1 MAGHM
6 NILIFYSSIGKGHIS
21 AAQGVQKEILR
32 QAPDAQITL
41 KDIREFMPPAWRKL
55 DEKLY
60 WFIANNLPDCFESI
74 FRSMQ
79 ARGNRIP
86 SLTMLPNDYPEGK
99 VLTYIAHN
107 RPDAIIAT
115 HYGSAQVL
123 GNLRERGL
131 LTDIR
136 IGWLHTD
143 YFEGYFPRISMRLDK
158 TFLAHREL
166 EAKWLAAGVPAD
178 MVTTSGMPISGD
190 TASPEFQA
198 ELLSRYGLNGTQRTV
213 LITGGKEGAIDYE
226 TAVKSLARNFKGP
239 LQIIGVCG
247 LNYAQRTA
255 LNSLRWKLPGRIT
268 LKVERLIP
276 HEEMLALMRVCG
288 LLLTKAG
295 GMTPTEAFATG
306 VPVVLLDVVSG
317 HERENARMFRRLGLA
332 EVAENAEQ
340 AGIAAAILLATPAK
354 VQRMLKAQAKFR
366 SNANISAI
374 SGFAL
379 NSKFKPSLPEAKF
392 GLENGKAVKN
402 AKEAVATLN
411 AEAPAEL
418 ELLLSYSTATSP
430 QRIVTENP
438 FGHIAI
444 RVDNIVYSTNHLAAP
459 GVDPNLLQ
467 RLAPEQYLY
476 GVRRP
481 SRSQTHVSTYGM
493 AYGRDTIGLRIAGV
507 PPDRINSMRKE
518 AARIDAQFSRNAL
531 RWNRDSFNCADA
543 VARILQAGGYCGTPL
558 LDRLGLPTMPLDVFE
573 QARKEFETLPGLRA
587 EFVAYRQ
594 LPGSQAKYRFARFPL
609 SIGQPLRSIAKIV
622 DMGDPLEA
630 LVTKQVTASPDDE
643 PRLRVERLDPR
654 QSASGHSTPAAPGPA
669 PLDLGDAMLSDLQ
682 RLLTRST
689 KQSRLKLEQLGDIS
703 SLQEA
708 HRFLDHSLLVA
719 RLTADKAQTLLN
731 HREAERIKEL
741 FRTLTENYKQI
752 DFGKMP
758 GKQIKA
764 YLWHLESFAAAATA
778 NFTKASVLDA
788 KQINTVPL
796 SLWRKV
802 GMFCRRLV

>member
-276 HEEMLALMRVCG
+276 HEELLALMRACG

-332 EVAENAEQ
+332 EVADNAEQ
-340 AGIAAAILLATPAK
+340 AGIAAATLLTTPAK
-354 VQRMLKAQAKFR
+354 AQRMLKAQAKFR

-379 NSKFKPSLPEAKF
+379 NAEFKPSLPEAKF

-402 AKEAVATLN
+402 AKEAIATLN

-467 RLAPEQYLY
+467 RLEPEQYLY

-507 PPDRINSMRKE
+507 PSDRINSMRRE

-558 LDRLGLPTMPLDVFE
+558 LDRIGLPTMPLDVFE
-573 QARKEFETLPGLRA
+573 QARKEFETSPGLRA

-609 SIGQPLRSIAKIV
+609 SIGQPLRSIAKMV

-669 PLDLGDAMLSDLQ
+669 PLDLGNAMLSDLQ

-778 NFTKASVLDA
+778 NFTKAAVLDV
-788 KQINTVPL
+788 KQLNTVPL
-796 SLWRKV
+796 LLWRKV
-802 GMFCRRLV
+802 ERLCRRLV

>member
-1 MAGHM
+1 MARHM

-21 AAQGVQKEILR
+21 AAQGVRKEILR
-32 QAPDAQITL
+32 LAPDAQITL
-41 KDIREFMPPAWRKL
+41 KDIREFMPQAWRKL

-60 WFIANNLPDCFESI
+60 WFIANNLPDSFESI
-74 FRSMQ
+74 FRTMQ

-86 SLTMLPNDYPEGK
+86 SLTMLPNDYPEDK
-99 VLTYIAHN
+99 VLAYIGHN

-143 YFEGYFPRISMRLDK
+143 YFEGYFPRISMRIDK

-166 EAKWLAAGVPAD
+166 EAKWVAAGVPAD
-178 MVTTSGMPISGD
+178 RVTTSGMPVSAD
-190 TASPEFQA
+190 TAHSSHTEI
-198 ELLSRYGLNGTQRTV
+198 LSRYGVTCAQKLV
-213 LITGGKEGAIDYE
+213 LITAGKEGGIDYE
-226 TAVKSLARNFKGP
+226 TVVKSLARNFKGP

-247 LNYAQRTA
+247 LNYAQRAA
-255 LNSLRWKLPGRIT
+255 LNSLRWKLPGRIN

-276 HEEMLALMRVCG
+276 HDEMLALMRTCE

-306 VPVVLLDVVSG
+306 IPVVLLDVVTG

-332 EVAENAEQ
+332 EAAGSAEQ
-340 AGIAAAILLATPAK
+340 AGMIAATLLTMPAK
-354 VQRMLKAQAKFR
+354 MQKMLTAQAEFR
-366 SNANISAI
+366 KNANISAI

-379 NSKFKPSLPEAKF
+379 NSKFKPSVPEAEF
-392 GLENGKAVKN
+392 GLENGKAVRN
-402 AKEAVATLN
+402 AKEAIATLN
-411 AEAPAEL
+411 AEAPSEL

-444 RVDNIVYSTNHLAAP
+444 RVGNTVYSTNHLAAP

-467 RLAPEQYLY
+467 RMAHEQYLY

-507 PPDRINSMRKE
+507 PAGRIHSMKKM

-558 LDRLGLPTMPLDVFE
+558 LERVGLPTMPLDVFE
-573 QARKEFETLPGLRA
+573 QARKEFETSPGIRT

-622 DMGDPLEA
+622 DIGDPLEA
-630 LVTKQVTASPDDE
+630 LITKQVTSSPDE
-643 PRLRVERLDPR
+643 PSLRVEHLNSR
-654 QSASGHSTPAAPGPA
+654 QSASEYGNPAGSEPA

-682 RLLTRST
+682 RLLSNGTKRS
-689 KQSRLKLEQLGDIS
+689 RVKLAQLGDIS
-703 SLQEA
+703 ALQEA

-719 RLTADKAQTLLN
+719 RLTADKAQSLLK
-731 HREAERIKEL
+731 RRDAERIKIL
-741 FRTLTENYKQI
+741 FGALTDNYKQI
-752 DFGKMP
+752 DFGKMQEA
-758 GKQIKA
+758 QITA
-764 YLWHLESFAAAATA
+764 YLRHLQSFATTA
-778 NFTKASVLDA
+778 RADFANSAYLDS
-788 KQINTVPL
+788 KQLNSVPL
-796 SLWRKV
+796 LLWRKIERL
-802 GMFCRRLV
+802 CRRII

>member
-1 MAGHM
+1 LTGHM

-32 QAPDAQITL
+32 RAPDAQITL

-99 VLTYIAHN
+99 VLSYIAHN

-131 LTDIR
+131 LADIR

-143 YFEGYFPRISMRLDK
+143 YFEGYFPRISMRIDK

-178 MVTTSGMPISGD
+178 RVATSGMPISGD
-190 TASPEFQA
+190 TVSPSFQA
-198 ELLSRYGLNGTQRTV
+198 ELLSRYGLNGAQKIV

-226 TAVKSLARNFKGP
+226 AAVKSLARNFKGP

-268 LKVERLIP
+268 LKVERLIA
-276 HEEMLALMRVCG
+276 HDEMLALMRTCG

-317 HERENARMFRRLGLA
+317 HERENARMFQRLGLA
-332 EVAENAEQ
+332 EAADNAEQ
-340 AGIAAAILLATPAK
+340 AGMMAATLLATPAK
-354 VQRMLKAQAKFR
+354 VQKMLKAQAKFR
-366 SNANISAI
+366 DNANISAI
-374 SGFAL
+374 TGFAL
-379 NSKFKPSLPEAKF
+379 NANFKPSLPEAGF

-402 AKEAVATLN
+402 AKEAIATLN

-459 GVDPNLLQ
+459 GIDPNLLQ
-467 RLAPEQYLY
+467 RMAPEQYLY

-481 SRSQTHVSTYGM
+481 SRSQVHVSTYGM

-507 PPDRINSMRKE
+507 PSDRINSMRQE
-518 AARIDAQFSRNAL
+518 AARIDAQFSRSAL

-558 LDRLGLPTMPLDVFE
+558 LDRIGLPTMPLDVFE
-573 QARKEFETLPGLRA
+573 QARKEFETSPGLRT

-609 SIGQPLRSIAKIV
+609 SIGQPLRSIAKMV

-630 LVTKQVTASPDDE
+630 LVTKQVTAYPYE
-643 PRLRVERLDPR
+643 PKLRVEHLNSR
-654 QSASGHSTPAAPGPA
+654 QSASGHGTPADPGPA
-669 PLDLGDAMLSDLQ
+669 PLDLGHAMLSDLQ
-682 RLLTRST
+682 RLLTESAEL
-689 KQSRLKLEQLGDIS
+689 SRVKLEQLGDIS

-708 HRFLDHSLLVA
+708 HRFLDHSLLAA

-731 HREAERIKEL
+731 HREAERIKKL
-741 FRTLTENYKQI
+741 FLALTENYKQI
-752 DFGKMP
+752 DFGKMQ

-764 YLWHLESFAAAATA
+764 YLEHLESFAAAATA
-778 NFTKASVLDA
+778 NFNKAAVLDV
-788 KQINTVPL
+788 KQLNTVPL
-796 SLWRKV
+796 VLWRKV
-802 GMFCRRLV
+802 ERLCRRLV